1 MCRCMQ
7 GWYGVRPF
15 LTAGEGEG
23 ADMRELDPKIKI
35 RAPLRCD
42 GIGRLDCAEDTES
55 GSRLAIRWLPLE
67 ANGDAAAKACE
78 RLPQHPTLP
87 RILQTGA
94 VGASAF
100 VAMDF
105 PEGRVLAA
113 LLEDRLDID
122 LVIRIASQ
130 LTDALATVHEQSVV
144 HGELSTDSILIV
156 PADRAYL
163 WDMPLVIANRL
174 TDRRGENRLM
184 QNLPRTAAF
193 LAPERA
199 RGSGASYEGDV
210 YSLGAVLCAMA
221 GSPQPAAQ
229 TTLGIVH
236 VVASGEWAPR
246 VPSTI
251 PDPWRSMISRMVSAD
266 PQQRPSAREVAKA
279 FATPPAPAMLPTVP
293 EMPAVRLPP
302 ELMAAAEA
310 LARKPAPA
318 EPAPVVESTQQHPGG
333 AASADAAVVAEPG
346 PSSESSESTAAAEA
360 DASADKPESITEVP
374 TNVTP
379 LPEKANELS
388 GETVQVPALKVS
400 EPASGVVAPGS
411 SVTAEPPPPPRSTS
425 GEVIE
430 VSALDVVKLPTV
442 EMPAVTMN
450 NLLSASQASS
460 AVAEIAV
467 PPAPTM
473 THAPSAAV
481 PMTESI
487 MVSTELANA
496 GAVTLT
502 AEQLA
507 ELSKPAKWVF
517 VVGGAMAMAI
527 LLLLVVAI
535 NLAAKQGAAARAAE
549 AQERQ
554 RLLEA
559 KVPKTPVTVQQTK
572 PDLAD
577 DDLAPVKKAPKKV
590 RVEEKGF
597 DMPERTSVGGPTE

>member
-1 MCRCMQ
+1 MQVEPGVVWGAPGCM
-7 GWYGVRPF
+7 
-15 LTAGEGEG
+15 TGEG
-23 ADMRELDPKIKI
+23 ADMGELDPKIKI

-78 RLPQHPTLP
+78 RLPRHPTLP

-122 LVIRIASQ
+122 LVIRVASQ

-184 QNLPRTAAF
+184 QNLPRTAGF

-210 YSLGAVLCAMA
+210 YSLGVVLCAMA
-221 GSPQPAAQ
+221 GAPQPAAQ
-229 TTLGIVH
+229 TTLGVVH
-236 VVASGEWAPR
+236 LVASGEWTPR

-266 PQQRPSAREVAKA
+266 PSVRPSAREVSKA
-279 FATPPAPAMLPTVP
+279 FAAPPAPAMLPTVP

-310 LARKPAPA
+310 LAKKPAPA
-318 EPAPVVESTQQHPGG
+318 PEVVAAPIVESTQESPGG
-333 AASADAAVVAEPG
+333 AASADAAVVAESAPAE
-346 PSSESSESTAAAEA
+346 SASESVA
-360 DASADKPESITEVP
+360 EVP
-374 TNVTP
+374 TNITP
-379 LPEKANELS
+379 LPEKAELVAS
-388 GETVQVPALKVS
+388 GETVQVPALQVA
-400 EPASGVVAPGS
+400 EASVADAAPTGVVAPGP
-411 SVTAEPPPPPRSTS
+411 SVTEPPPPPRTTS
-425 GEVIE
+425 QEVPE

-450 NLLSASQASS
+450 DLLSASQASS
-460 AVAEIAV
+460 HVAEVVV
-467 PPAPTM
+467 PPAPVM
-473 THAPSAAV
+473 THAPSSAV

-487 MVSTELANA
+487 MVSPELANA

-502 AEQLA
+502 TDQLA
-507 ELSKPAKWVF
+507 ELSKPPKWVF

-527 LLLLVVAI
+527 LVLLVVAI

-554 RLLEA
+554 RHELEA
-559 KVPKTPVTVQQTK
+559 RVPKTPTTVKQVK
-572 PDLAD
+572 SDPAD
-577 DDLAPVKKAPKKV
+577 DDLAPVKKTPKKA

-597 DMPERTSVGGPTE
+597 DMPERNSVRGPTEM